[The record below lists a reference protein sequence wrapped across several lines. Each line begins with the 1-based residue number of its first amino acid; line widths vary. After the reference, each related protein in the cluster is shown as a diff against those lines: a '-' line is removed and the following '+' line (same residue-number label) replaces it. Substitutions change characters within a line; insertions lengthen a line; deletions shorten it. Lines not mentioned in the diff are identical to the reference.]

1 MEITRAHGVE
11 GAATAS
17 GPTVVID
24 VFRAFT
30 AAAYALAAGAEQI
43 VLTSEVAKAIEIAAA
58 IPGAVLMG
66 EVSGIRPDEFPLGNS
81 PDEIVARPEAVK
93 GRTVVHRSS
102 AGTRC
107 ARAALGTGAS
117 PIYIASLV
125 VASATATATAAAL
138 AGSPSVTIVASGES
152 GVRRAEEDD
161 LAADLIEA
169 LLHGDRTGLVTCGDR
184 VAATD
189 RAGFL
194 NSSSFA
200 HADDV
205 ALCSQ
210 TDRFSF
216 AMRAETIDGLVRVR
230 AV

>member
-1 MEITRAHGVE
+1 M
-11 GAATAS
+11 
-17 GPTVVID
+17 VID

-30 AAAYALAAGAEQI
+30 AAAYAMAAGAEEI
-43 VLTSEVAKAIEIAAA
+43 VLTSEVAEAIEIAAA

-66 EVSGIRPDEFPLGNS
+66 EVTGIRPDEFALGNS
-81 PDEIVARPEAVK
+81 PGEIVARPKAVK

-107 ARAALGTGAS
+107 ARAALGAGAS
-117 PIYIASLV
+117 PLYVASLV
-125 VASATATATAAAL
+125 VASATAAAL
-138 AGSPSVTIVASGES
+138 SGSPSVTIVASGDS
-152 GVRRAEEDD
+152 GVRRAKEDD

-169 LLHGDRTGLVTCGDR
+169 LLHGHRTGLATCGDQ